1 MAYTRLG
8 ATVFD
13 WPPFFERSMEARNL
27 WLALYASPQSKKGIP
42 GLFHGGLGAL
52 SEAARM
58 GAGPAIEALRELT
71 EAGVAEYDERNRV
84 IRMTQLP
91 DKLEKPANG
100 KVMRM
105 FWNRWKDF
113 PESYLKYRHIGT
125 VFWLCEELLAKVD
138 KPEHQKTWDETFGT
152 VPVDK
157 WSAVDNS
164 LTVSDTVST
173 ATPSQPSLFSATSKE
188 IPTVTTTVE
197 LTHQERYKAQSTK
210 HKVSSNG
217 IPSSMTVEDILDA
230 VQRTAAGRVAVDVFA
245 PHVGERL
252 WEVASQCDEQGISIG
267 DIELAGEWL
276 SAGGLSYRDD
286 LDAKW
291 LSYDLFSAVA
301 NGRKWSKAGKP
312 ALGKK
317 RGGQGGDQSNFD
329 RQAERL
335 RVLRAAEGN

>member
-42 GLFHGGLGAL
+42 GLFHGGVGAL

-58 GAGPAIEALRELT
+58 GAGPAIEALRELV
-71 EAGVAEYDERNRV
+71 EAGVAEHDERRRV
-84 IRMTQLP
+84 IRMTTLP

-100 KVMRM
+100 KVLKM

-113 PESYLKYRHIGT
+113 PDSHLKYNHIAT
-125 VFWLCEELLAKVD
+125 VFWLCEELLANHK
-138 KPEHQKTWDETFGT
+138 KPEHQKTWEETFGT
-152 VPVDK
+152 IPVDK
-157 WSAVDNS
+157 WNAVDKC
-164 LTVSDTVST
+164 LTVTDTVST
-173 ATPSQPSLFSATSKE
+173 ATPSQPSLFSATSPKVL
-188 IPTVTTTVE
+188 TVTDTVG
-197 LTHQERYKAQSTK
+197 LTHQERYKAQGTK
-210 HKVSSNG
+210 HKVSSSG
-217 IPSSMTVEDILDA
+217 LPPSMTVADILDA
-230 VQRTAAGRVAVDVFA
+230 VQRTAAGRVAVEPLA

-252 WEVASQCDEQGISIG
+252 WEVASQCDEQGISIQ

-276 SAGGLSYRDD
+276 ASGGLDYRDD

-301 NGRKWSKAGKP
+301 NGRKWDKAGRP
-312 ALGKK
+312 VVGKGRK
-317 RGGQGGDQSNFD
+317 SQNNAFD
-329 RQAERL
+329 ESAERL
-335 RVLRAAEGN
+335 RILRAAEAR